1 MSKIPYMRFYPGDW
15 LSDPKVRRLT
25 WEQKGI
31 YIDMLSLMWKN
42 GENASLPDDPDAIAS
57 MLGIQKRKF
66 LKIFRV
72 FFEKNFEIFFRAD
85 GRIFQKRVLSE
96 WEAANEKSQK
106 ATESIRHRWERR
118 GEQKRNTNVLQS
130 NYERN
135 TSHSSYSYSDIKDIK
150 HMSENLEKPPRISDD
165 SGDENHIILGEN
177 VTEHTISDEKVCEPT
192 LPPKKKPQVKKLFTY
207 PEEFQQFWDAFPNF
221 SRNKKGAYRAWL
233 AALSGGEARTRVAT
247 IDELQQAAVNY
258 AKAMRGKEKGFILHA
273 ATFLGSTERWIEYIG
288 GAKQTA
294 STPATNDEYRLTDTE
309 RELQDKRMEAFFAKH
324 PELREGSNGS
334 HR

>member
-1 MSKIPYMRFYPGDW
+1 MRFYPGDW

-106 ATESIRHRWERR
+106 ATESAKRRWES
-118 GEQKRNTNVLQS
+118 GDGC
-130 NYERN
+130 ERN
-135 TSHSSYSYSDIKDIK
+135 A
-150 HMSENLEKPPRISDD
+150 N
-165 SGDENHIILGEN
+165 
-177 VTEHTISDEKVCEPT
+177 
-192 LPPKKKPQVKKLFTY
+192 
-207 PEEFQQFWDAFPNF
+207 
-221 SRNKKGAYRAWL
+221 
-233 AALSGGEARTRVAT
+233 
-247 IDELQQAAVNY
+247 
-258 AKAMRGKEKGFILHA
+258 AMR
-273 ATFLGSTERWIEYIG
+273 T
-288 GAKQTA
+288 QC
-294 STPATNDEYRLTDTE
+294 
-309 RELQDKRMEAFFAKH
+309 
-324 PELREGSNGS
+324 
-334 HR
+334 

>member
-1 MSKIPYMRFYPGDW
+1 MRFYPGDW

-72 FFEKNFEIFFRAD
+72 FFEKNFEIFFRTD

-106 ATESIRHRWERR
+106 ATESAKRRWESGDGCERIANAMR
-118 GEQKRNTNVLQS
+118 TQC
-130 NYERN
+130 ERN
-135 TSHSSYSYSDIKDIK
+135 ASHSSYSYSYKDKDIKDLK
-150 HMSENLEKPPRISDD
+150 HMSETLEKPSQISDD
-165 SGDENHIILGEN
+165 SGNKNHISPVES
-177 VTEHTISDEKVCEPT
+177 VTELTVSDEKVCKPT

-207 PEEFQQFWDAFPNF
+207 PEEFQRFWDAFPNF

-233 AALSGGEARTRVAT
+233 AALNGGEARTRVAT

-258 AKAMRGKEKGFILHA
+258 AKAMRGKEKGYVLHA
-273 ATFLGSTERWIEYIG
+273 ATFLGPTERWLEYLG
-288 GAKQTA
+288 KMNGTVSA
-294 STPATNDEYRLTDTE
+294 SPTNEDYRLTDSQ
-309 RELQDKRMEAFFAKH
+309 REEQQKKMDAFFAKH
-324 PELREGSNGS
+324 PELREDKHGD
-334 HR
+334 

>member
-1 MSKIPYMRFYPGDW
+1 MRFYPGDW

-106 ATESIRHRWERR
+106 ATESAKRRWES
-118 GEQKRNTNVLQS
+118 GDGC
-130 NYERN
+130 ERN
-135 TSHSSYSYSDIKDIK
+135 ANAMRTQCERNASHSSYSYSYKDKDIKDLK
-150 HMSENLEKPPRISDD
+150 HMSETLEKPSRTSDD
-165 SGDENHIILGEN
+165 SGSENHISPAES
-177 VTEHTISDEKVCEPT
+177 VTELTVSDEKVCKPT

-233 AALSGGEARTRVAT
+233 AALNGGEARTRVAT

-258 AKAMRGKEKGFILHA
+258 AKATRGKEKGFVLHA

-294 STPATNDEYRLTDTE
+294 STTAANDEYRLTDTQ
-309 RELQDKRMEAFFAKH
+309 RELQDKRMEAFFAQH
-324 PELREGSNGS
+324 PELKEGGNGG
-334 HR
+334 

>member
-1 MSKIPYMRFYPGDW
+1 LAKIPYMRFYPGDW

-106 ATESIRHRWERR
+106 ATESAKRRWES
-118 GEQKRNTNVLQS
+118 GDGC
-130 NYERN
+130 ERN
-135 TSHSSYSYSDIKDIK
+135 ANAMRTQCERNASHSSYSYSYKDIKDLK
-150 HMSENLEKPPRISDD
+150 HMSETLEKPSRASDD
-165 SGDENHIILGEN
+165 SGSENHISPAESVMELT
-177 VTEHTISDEKVCEPT
+177 VPDEKVCNPT
-192 LPPKKKPQVKKLFTY
+192 LPPKKKPQAKKLFTY
-207 PEEFQQFWDAFPNF
+207 PDEFQQFWDAFPNF

-233 AALSGGEARTRVAT
+233 AALNGGEARTRVAT
-247 IDELQQAAVNY
+247 IDELQRAAVNY
-258 AKAMRGKEKGFILHA
+258 AKAMRGKEKEFVLHA
-273 ATFLGSTERWIEYIG
+273 ATFLGPTERWIEYIG

-294 STPATNDEYRLTDTE
+294 STPAANDEYRLTDTQ
-309 RELQDKRMEAFFAKH
+309 RELQDKRMEAFFAQH
-324 PELREGSNGS
+324 PELKEDGNGG
-334 HR
+334 

>member
-1 MSKIPYMRFYPGDW
+1 MRFYPGDW

-106 ATESIRHRWERR
+106 ATESIRSRWNKAEAY
-118 GEQKRNTNVLQS
+118 ERNTNVLQS

-150 HMSENLEKPPRISDD
+150 HMSETLEKPPRISDD

-177 VTEHTISDEKVCEPT
+177 VTEHTISDEKVCEPPP
-192 LPPKKKPQVKKLFTY
+192 PPKNKPPTHKQFVY
-207 PEEFQQFWDAFPNF
+207 PEEFQQFWDTYPNF
-221 SRNKKGAYRAWL
+221 SRNKKGAYYAWL
-233 AALSGGEARTRVAT
+233 AALNGGEARTRAT
-247 IDELQQAAVNY
+247 TAEELQRAAVNY
-258 AKAMRGKEKGFILHA
+258 AKAMRGKEKGYVLHA
-273 ATFLGSTERWIEYIG
+273 ATFLGPRERWIEFIG
-288 GAKQTA
+288 GADPQTA
-294 STPATNDEYRLTDTE
+294 PAPADNEEYRLTDTE

>member
-1 MSKIPYMRFYPGDW
+1 MAKIPYMRFYPGDW

-106 ATESIRHRWERR
+106 ATESAKRRWES
-118 GEQKRNTNVLQS
+118 GDGC
-130 NYERN
+130 ERN
-135 TSHSSYSYSDIKDIK
+135 ANAMRTQCERNASHSSYSYSYKDKDIKDLK
-150 HMSENLEKPPRISDD
+150 HMSETLEKPSRTSDD
-165 SGDENHIILGEN
+165 SVAELTLSAGK
-177 VTEHTISDEKVCEPT
+177 TCEP
-192 LPPKKKPQVKKLFTY
+192 PPKQKTPERKLFTY
-207 PEEFQQFWDAFPNF
+207 PEEFQRFWDAYPNF
-221 SRNKKGAYRAWL
+221 SRNKKGAYHAWL
-233 AALSGGEARTRVAT
+233 AALNGGEARTRVAS
-247 IDELQQAAVNY
+247 IDELQQSAVNY
-258 AKAMRGKEKGFILHA
+258 AKAMRGKEKGFVLHA
-273 ATFLGSTERWIEYIG
+273 ATFLGPTERWSEYLG
-288 GAKQTA
+288 EMNGTVSA
-294 STPATNDEYRLTDTE
+294 SPANEDYRLTDSQ
-309 RELQDKRMEAFFAKH
+309 REEQQKKMDAFFAKH
-324 PELREGSNGS
+324 PELREDKHGD
-334 HR
+334 

>member
-1 MSKIPYMRFYPGDW
+1 MRFYPGDW

-106 ATESIRHRWERR
+106 ATESAKRRWESVD
-118 GEQKRNTNVLQS
+118 GC
-130 NYERN
+130 ERN
-135 TSHSSYSYSDIKDIK
+135 ANAMRTQCERNASHSSYSYSYKDKDIKDLK
-150 HMSENLEKPPRISDD
+150 HMSETLEKPSQISDD
-165 SGDENHIILGEN
+165 SGNKNHISPVES
-177 VTEHTISDEKVCEPT
+177 VTELTVSDEKVCKPT

-207 PEEFQQFWDAFPNF
+207 PEEFQRFWDAFPNF

-233 AALSGGEARTRVAT
+233 AALNGGEARTRVAT

-258 AKAMRGKEKGFILHA
+258 AKAMRGKEKGYVLHA
-273 ATFLGSTERWIEYIG
+273 ATFLGPTERWLEYLG
-288 GAKQTA
+288 EMNGTVSA
-294 STPATNDEYRLTDTE
+294 SPTNEDYRLTDSQ
-309 RELQDKRMEAFFAKH
+309 REEQQKKMDAFFAKH
-324 PELREGSNGS
+324 PELREDKHGD
-334 HR
+334 